1 MKNRE
6 KVFTATMVAF
16 AFAFA
21 PVLEASPAPDGGPY
35 PDGGPTYVF
44 GTNPHHRGNPND
56 IIPGGFSTNVEP
68 AITIHSL
75 ADVTR
80 GKTGTF
86 VLSMEPANRL
96 AGGMYVK
103 FSVDGTAIPGVDY
116 VAVVSPAYVGTS
128 GYGVIQIK
136 TLADPRGLGIA
147 QAYSVVITLE
157 DAAGYAVGQP
167 SSATM
172 WINP

>member
-1 MKNRE
+1 
-6 KVFTATMVAF
+6 MVAF

-21 PVLEASPAPDGGPY
+21 PVLKAAPAPDGGPDPAY
-35 PDGGPTYVF
+35 FF

-56 IIPGGFSTNVEP
+56 IVPGGFSTNVEP

-86 VLSMEPANRL
+86 VVSMEPPNRL

-136 TLADPRGLGIA
+136 TLADPRELPIP